1 VGLDSR
7 RSQDSGRYPGE
18 RVAQSLAYIGTQ
30 ATHEKWM
37 ADLTAMVAVT
47 IAPEGQ
53 QREAD
58 WGVVVDGRPQ
68 TELGRDR
75 RPVLCVEHEPLPRYS
90 LAHWAVGAADV
101 DAIPGPVRCDFE
113 LGPTLIL
120 YIRLSVKETRGSSG
134 KADKPC

>member
-58 WGVVVDGRPQ
+58 WGGVVDGRPQ

-101 DAIPGPVRCDFE
+101 GAIPGPVRCDFE
-113 LGPTLIL
+113 LGPTL